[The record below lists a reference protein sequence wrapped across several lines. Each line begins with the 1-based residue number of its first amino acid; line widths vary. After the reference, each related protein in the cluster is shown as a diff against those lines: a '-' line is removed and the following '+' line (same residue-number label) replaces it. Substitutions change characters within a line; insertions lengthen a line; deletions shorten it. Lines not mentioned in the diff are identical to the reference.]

1 MFNFVVFGKFPTTQ
15 VVCEIG
21 SCTIHWKVQLRTG
34 LILTDKKF
42 CEDRALDFPL
52 LFTLHPH
59 PLGVRL
65 LLPCVSPPVLSI
77 AAPKLGSPVSV
88 HTRLTVLATARCC
101 RPRLAQ
107 CCLVVGNLSM
117 MASYI
122 VTSIHPHVLGYH
134 HKKKSVK
141 MTYVAW
147 GSLRLLKKLLPQN
160 TGFGG
165 QLHNTE
171 HIRGRKMQDP
181 V

>member
-88 HTRLTVLATARCC
+88 HTRLTVLATAWCC

-107 CCLVVGNLSM
+107 CCLVVGNLPSP
-117 MASYI
+117 
-122 VTSIHPHVLGYH
+122 IHVQLLEPVCKLTRW
-134 HKKKSVK
+134 SPI
-141 MTYVAW
+141 TVALTKPLAENNLHW
-147 GSLRLLKKLLPQN
+147 LPRILLLLLLRRL
-160 TGFGG
+160 
-165 QLHNTE
+165 
-171 HIRGRKMQDP
+171 
-181 V
+181 

>member
-88 HTRLTVLATARCC
+88 HTRLTVLATARRC

-117 MASYI
+117 IASYI

-134 HKKKSVK
+134 HKKVGLNGLCSLGKPPATK
-141 MTYVAW
+141 KTFAPKYRFW
-147 GSLRLLKKLLPQN
+147 GS
-160 TGFGG
+160 
-165 QLHNTE
+165 
-171 HIRGRKMQDP
+171 
-181 V
+181 VA